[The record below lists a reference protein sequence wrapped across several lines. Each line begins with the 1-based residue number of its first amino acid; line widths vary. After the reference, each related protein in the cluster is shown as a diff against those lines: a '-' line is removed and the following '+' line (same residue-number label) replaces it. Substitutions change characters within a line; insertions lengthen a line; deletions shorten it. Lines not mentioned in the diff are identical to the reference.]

1 MAMTKEK
8 IKQAALVA
16 FAKGGYEGMSLA
28 EVASAVGIKTPSIYA
43 FFKSKQ
49 DLFMTIYHELLDE
62 HAAQLVQQTNVMEIE
77 GSEQRLRKVVEAMI
91 DYHLREQTKTEFLTR
106 VNLFPPDFL
115 KDEMRSRFAHNEQ
128 QIRSSLVAIFSEGIE
143 QGDIRSEPL
152 YELVDS
158 FLCLLDGLF
167 LQTFYY
173 NKEKLETSFFHAWK
187 FYWQGISNRTANC

>member
-1 MAMTKEK
+1 MTKEK

-43 FFKSKQ
+43 FFKSKK
-49 DLFMTIYHELLDE
+49 DLFMTIYRELLDE
-62 HAAQLVQQTNVMEIE
+62 HATQLVQQTNVMEIE
-77 GSEQRLRKVVEAMI
+77 GSEQRLRKVVEAML

-115 KDEMRSRFAHNEQ
+115 KDEMRSRFANNEH
-128 QIRSSLVAIFSEGIE
+128 QIRSSLVAIFSEGIQ

-152 YELVDS
+152 HELVDS
-158 FLCLLDGLF
+158 FLCLMDGLF

-173 NKEKLETSFFHAWK
+173 NKEKLETSFSHAWK
-187 FYWQGISNRTANC
+187 LYWQGISTSTTNR